1 MLEGFQ
7 EEVTRNLTLPRGS
20 VFKSLLE
27 QLGHNRIWASFQ
39 HVQGQGFAALGG
51 IFFFHLQSTALLG
64 GPFLASPCSLSGPAC
79 NSLCICLYSS
89 LCPSRPFFPSSQSN
103 LQKHKSDNSSS

>member
-7 EEVTRNLTLPRGS
+7 EEVTWNLTLPCGS

-51 IFFFHLQSTALLG
+51 IFFFHLQSTALFG
-64 GPFLASPCSLSGPAC
+64 GPFPVCPCSLSGPAC
-79 NSLCICLYSS
+79 NSLCICLLLLPLPLQALLPQQPEQSS
-89 LCPSRPFFPSSQSN
+89 ET
-103 LQKHKSDNSSS
+103 